1 MTNDAAIIFLNNKL
15 IKNRKRYD
23 ALEEEVSKKSTE
35 LNQLTSLV
43 TSIQN
48 KETADYD
55 KQKEVVQYR

>member
-1 MTNDAAIIFLNNKL
+1 MTNDAAVIFLNNKL

-35 LNQLTSLV
+35 LNQLASLV

-55 KQKEVVQYR
+55 KQKEVV

>member
-1 MTNDAAIIFLNNKL
+1 VTNDAAVIFLNNKL

-23 ALEEEVSKKSTE
+23 ALEEEVSKKSIE
-35 LNQLTSLV
+35 LNQLASLV

-55 KQKEVVQYR
+55 KQKEVV